1 MRPKI
6 DKEIRRKYQV
16 YEYTNIHSN
25 FFSFR
30 KSALLNNGNPLIR
43 HERDPARVNPKAK
56 RGIKRACN
64 CTPVYPRCATGFA
77 KLSETLSLG
86 NLRPKE
92 QGGRCCNEGDVV
104 ILVSF
109 LCCYRCQSC
118 VYQRCHCCH
127 FLTRCL
133 GISVSDIMVIYN
145 FFPIIIIVFITMAI
159 TFMIDM
165 IFLFYFVHYYTS
177 CSLSSIIHFYH

>member
-1 MRPKI
+1 MQLHTGLPTLR
-6 DKEIRRKYQV
+6 DGVCQA
-16 YEYTNIHSN
+16 
-25 FFSFR
+25 FR
-30 KSALLNNGNPLIR
+30 
-43 HERDPARVNPKAK
+43 D
-56 RGIKRACN
+56 IKLGE
-64 CTPVYPRCATGFA
+64 P
-77 KLSETLSLG
+77 ETAAEE
-86 NLRPKE
+86 LRPKE

-109 LCCYRCQSC
+109 LCCYRCHSC

-165 IFLFYFVHYYTS
+165 IFLFYFVLHCYTS